1 MTKRQWGRVDSPS
14 ECPWFD
20 SRSNNKL
27 DFAHPLKVIQD
38 SLGFRPWITDFQV
51 FLIPDFFSVELEF
64 RIPRTGLSPK
74 ARHFRST
81 SKNFSDYHTWGRAMD
96 RIWCLTPYRVNPWE
110 VWERQHRWRVSIG
123 LTASRQKRLLF
134 TVNRQKWR
142 LILIVQ
148 KFEVI
153 SVLLFLVFQ
162 LIIMDFW
169 LLKNPALNWKTS
181 SHVLKNTS
189 SRLYKTLEIAYI
201 WNYFEIL

>member
-14 ECPWFD
+14 GSPWFD

-27 DFAHPLKVIQD
+27 NFAHSLKVIQD

-74 ARHFRST
+74 AQDFRST
-81 SKNFSDYHTWGRAMD
+81 SKNFSDYHTWGQAMD
-96 RIWCLTPYRVNPWE
+96 WIWCLTPYRVNPWE
-110 VWERQHRWRVSIG
+110 VWEGQHRWRVSIG

-148 KFEVI
+148 KFQVI
-153 SVLLFLVFQ
+153 SVF
-162 LIIMDFW
+162 
-169 LLKNPALNWKTS
+169 
-181 SHVLKNTS
+181 
-189 SRLYKTLEIAYI
+189 
-201 WNYFEIL
+201 